1 MVRFHGDLFT
11 VSHAKV
17 RLHRDLSLLCGP
29 SECAFG
35 LLSGPMLPVWRLH
48 VPEEAHLWLS
58 GPRRFSP

>member
-11 VSHAKV
+11 VIRAQV
-17 RLHRDLSLLCGP
+17 RLHRDLSPLCGS
-29 SECAFG
+29 SECAIG
-35 LLSGPMLPVWRLH
+35 LLSGPILPIWRLY